1 MSDAEPPSVDTYPGW
16 NNSPAPDRIRFLS
29 SGLTSNPFHAD
40 YTSWQARKR
49 TQQEEAAK
57 LEAEQIKLFGG
68 MPGDDVG
75 LCYRMLEYFGGLDFI
90 DT

>member
-1 MSDAEPPSVDTYPGW
+1 MNHAKARPK
-16 NNSPAPDRIRFLS
+16 
-29 SGLTSNPFHAD
+29 GLTANL
-40 YTSWQARKR
+40 WQSRYMAWQRRDAAQK
-49 TQQEEAAK
+49 EDAAK

>member
-1 MSDAEPPSVDTYPGW
+1 MSDAEPPSVDVYSGW
-16 NNSPAPDRIRFLS
+16 NRTPASNRIRFRS
-29 SGLTSNPFHAD
+29 SGLTSNPSHTH
-40 YTSWQARKR
+40 YTSWQIRER

>member
-1 MSDAEPPSVDTYPGW
+1 MSDAEPPNVDTHFRW
-16 NNSPAPDRIRFLS
+16 NRSPAPDPIRFWS
-29 SGLTSNPFHAD
+29 SGLTSNPLHTH
-40 YTSWQARKR
+40 YTSWQTRER

-75 LCYRMLEYFGGLDFI
+75 LCYRMLEFFGGLDFI